1 MTLQQIEQELIE
13 LPATERLR
21 LARWLL
27 DTLLDSQSSQ
37 LKQAKNPLL
46 NIAGRFHGG
55 PGNSAERAEEILTN
69 EVNPTDGF
77 GRQ

>member
-1 MTLQQIEQELIE
+1 MTLQQLEEELIE

-27 DTLLDSQSSQ
+27 DTLLDNQFNNV
-37 LKQAKNPLL
+37 KQTENPLL
-46 NIAGRFHGG
+46 NVAGRFHGG
-55 PGNSAERAEEILTN
+55 PGDSAERAEEILAN
-69 EVNPTDGF
+69 EVNATDGF